1 MKILYFIILLNGS
14 FTKLIDI
21 MSQII
26 LNDIL
31 INEIS
36 ISLLD

>member
-1 MKILYFIILLNGS
+1 MKILYFIILLNES

>member
-1 MKILYFIILLNGS
+1 MNENTIFYYSTKWE
-14 FTKLIDI
+14 TKLIDI